1 MPLQLIKMPQLTLS
15 WNVKMMG
22 MQAHVMLGL
31 LEILMT
37 GNWS

>member
-22 MQAHVMLGL
+22 MQALGMLGL